1 MIENA
6 GLRIA
11 FTGRRNVGKSTAVRR
26 LEHHGFK
33 QAHAFT
39 GGKEAA
45 AAYLDHILAYGPY
58 ERMGR
63 RMAYGDLKDVPCPAL
78 PGGVAPRE
86 FLERF
91 GQFMGVQMGVE
102 WTLKAEIER
111 LERIFGKDVNIAVDS
126 MIYESAYWKDI
137 GGIIV
142 RLNRPDFEGQPV
154 VESDKA
160 QATVRHDFEH
170 FAETPEEVEK
180 NIDFLLKS
188 LLTK

>member
-1 MIENA
+1 MIENR

-26 LEHHGFK
+26 LERQGFI
-33 QAHAFT
+33 QVHAFT

-45 AAYLDHILAYGPY
+45 AAYLDHILQYSAF

-63 RMAYGDLKDVPCPAL
+63 RMVYGDLKDVPCSAL
-78 PGGVAPRE
+78 PGGVAPRK
-86 FLERF
+86 FLEDF
-91 GQFMGVQMGVE
+91 GRFMGVDMGVE

-111 LERIFGKDVNIAVDS
+111 VERIHGKGVNIAVDS
-126 MIYESAYWKDI
+126 MIYESAYWKEI
-137 GGIIV
+137 GGVIV
-142 RLNRPDFEGQPV
+142 RLNRPDFAGQPV
-154 VESDKA
+154 VESDA
-160 QATVRHDFEH
+160 DQAKVKHDFDH

>member
-1 MIENA
+1 MIENL

-26 LEHHGFK
+26 LEKQGFK
-33 QAHAFT
+33 QVHAFT

-45 AAYLDHILAYGPY
+45 VAYLDHIIAYGPY

-91 GQFMGVQMGVE
+91 GKFMGIDMGVE
-102 WTLKAEIER
+102 WTLKAEVER
-111 LERIFGKDVNIAVDS
+111 VERIYGKDVNIAVDS
-126 MIYESAYWKDI
+126 MVYESGYWKEI
-137 GGIIV
+137 GGVIV

-154 VESDKA
+154 VASDA
-160 QATVRHDFEH
+160 HQAAVKHDFEH
-170 FAETPEEVEK
+170 FAETPEKVEE